1 MDWIRRACFE
11 LLDRKYVLGVAGGV
25 KQYSENGYQF
35 TLMAQ
40 KFQMLLA
47 FEIAKVGFPK

>member
-35 TLMAQ
+35 TLDGTEISNA
-40 KFQMLLA
+40 LA
-47 FEIAKVGFPK
+47 F